1 MRSALNFKT
10 IPRMGESLRLELPE
24 DNYVN
29 LKALQST
36 EWLETFGDGSYASG
50 TYAGMNTRKYHGI
63 FNISRRP
70 PVERIVL
77 LSRLEE
83 TLVQKTAHHTYPL
96 FSNQFPG
103 TIAPE
108 GYQFL
113 HKGGKEWGPFFE
125 YKLGAFTLVKKILAI
140 QETKSLAI
148 SYQLLGPS
156 EDEFELQ
163 LRPFLSGRDI
173 HSLSKNN
180 GFINGSVEKHVD
192 QLVLSTYDGLPKCC
206 MVSKDIQFNPQ
217 EHGWYMNFE
226 YEEEKARG
234 FESCEDLYTPGL
246 ASISIKT
253 GETTY
258 LLIGEESIRTIPVE
272 QIPQLWE
279 GEVERR
285 RKLLTCYENAPV
297 SVKQLALS
305 ADQFLVTRS
314 GGHHTVIAGYHWF
327 ADWGRDTMIALPGLC
342 LVNKQYEKAKAILET
357 FSAFVLKGMLPN
369 RFPDQGEEPEYNTVD
384 AALWYIIAVY
394 QYWKKTNDTEG
405 LEKTFYPVIQSIRS
419 FYLKG
424 TAYNIHADS
433 DHLIYAGASGV
444 QLTWMDA
451 KIGDWVVTPRI
462 GKPVEINALW
472 YNCHKILTEMAL
484 IVGNTQEAIEYNEY
498 AEIISKNFKAKFS
511 NSINGTLFDVINET
525 TQDAAVRPNMLLALS
540 LPFPILS
547 VEEGKQVLN
556 VVEEQL
562 LTNRGLRSLSPLHLD
577 YKKEY
582 RGDILSRDGAYHQGT
597 VWAWLLGPYYDACLY
612 IRGEEGKNQVLK
624 HLHKVLQHVYE
635 AGVGSYSEIFD
646 GSAPHKSNGCIA
658 QAWSVAEILRAYKRL
673 EENLF

>member
-1 MRSALNFKT
+1 
-10 IPRMGESLRLELPE
+10 MGESLRLELPE
-24 DNYVN
+24 DAYAN
-29 LKALQST
+29 LKALQSA

-83 TLVQKTAHHTYPL
+83 TLIQTSTHQSYPL

-103 TIAPE
+103 TVSPE
-108 GYQFL
+108 GYKLL
-113 HKGGKEWGPFFE
+113 HKAGKEWGPFFE
-125 YKLGAFTLVKKILAI
+125 YKIGDFTLIKKILAI

-156 EDEFELQ
+156 EETFELQ

-173 HSLSKNN
+173 HSLSKKNT
-180 GFINGSVEKHVD
+180 FIHASVENHGH
-192 QLVLSTYDGLPKCC
+192 QLVVSTYDGLPKCSI
-206 MVSKDIQFNPQ
+206 VSKDIRFNPE
-217 EHGWYMNFE
+217 EHGWYMHFE
-226 YEEEKARG
+226 YAEEIARG
-234 FESCEDLYTPGL
+234 FEAWEDLYTPGL

-253 GETTY
+253 GETVH
-258 LLIGEESIRTIPVE
+258 LLVGQENTPQIPAEDIPVF
-272 QIPQLWE
+272 WE
-279 GEVERR
+279 KEVNRR
-285 RKLLTCYENAPV
+285 RELLKPYENAPV
-297 SVKQLALS
+297 SIKQLALS
-305 ADQFLVTRS
+305 ADQFLVSRS
-314 GGHHTVIAGYHWF
+314 GGHHTIIAGYHWF

-342 LVNKQYEKAKAILET
+342 LVNKQYDKAKAILET
-357 FSAFVLKGMLPN
+357 FSDFVFKGMLPN
-369 RFPDQGEEPEYNTVD
+369 RFPDQGEDPEYNTVD
-384 AALWYIIAVY
+384 AALWYIVAVY

-405 LEKTFYPVIQSIRS
+405 LIKTFYPVIQSIRS
-419 FYLKG
+419 SYLKG

-484 IVGNTQEAIEYNEY
+484 IAGNTQEAIEYNEY
-498 AEIISKNFKAKFS
+498 ADGISKNFKAKFS
-511 NSINGTLFDVINET
+511 NPINGTLFDVVTDSTN
-525 TQDAAVRPNMLLALS
+525 DAAVRPNMLLALS
-540 LPFPILS
+540 LPFPLLS

-597 VWAWLLGPYYDACLY
+597 VWAWLLGPYYDACIY
-612 IRGEEGKNQVLK
+612 IRGEEGKTQVLK
-624 HLHKVLQHVYE
+624 HLHKVLQHVHE
-635 AGVGSYSEIFD
+635 AGIGSYSEIFD
-646 GSAPHKSNGCIA
+646 GSAPHKSNGCIS
-658 QAWSVAEILRAYKRL
+658 QAWSVAEILRIYKRI
-673 EENLF
+673 EEDA